1 MLSKDNKEGKLLT
14 YNKNVDM
21 ISFVGSAKTAKNIV
35 RQTSGSLKKISL
47 ELGEKNTAIIL
58 DKNFNVNF
66 IDNIISGIFENS
78 GRACVAISKILVNEK
93 IYDNFLENLKKLI
106 VKKFLNKN
114 IYEKKILKFE
124 KIK

>member
-14 YNKNVDM
+14 YDKNVDM

-47 ELGEKNTAIIL
+47 ELGGKNTAIIL

-66 IDNIISGIFENS
+66 IDNIIFGIFENS
-78 GRACVAISKILVNEK
+78 GRACVAISKILVHEK
-93 IYDNFLENLKKLI
+93 IYDNFLENLQKK
-106 VKKFLNKN
+106 NC
-114 IYEKKILKFE
+114 
-124 KIK
+124 